1 MTKMSKKNNVRSS
14 QLLSPFGIGQIV
26 NFPKELSLMV
36 CGLNLWDEKIEQAK
50 INRGVNSIK
59 ESDLRFSEARLQKTL
74 GVDYFV
80 KPFEYKTSGEKNNKL
95 EIPAVRFPG
104 WHYCTNQKCGR
115 MTKVSLIQPPGKIEC
130 IACWDRKSK
139 YKWKMNPVRFIAACP
154 EGHIQ
159 DVPFKE
165 WAHNGMVPNDGMKHE
180 ISYHTGSGSG
190 DLGSIRIV
198 CTKIDTKNNTKEKCC
213 SRTLA
218 GLMNV
223 RKENDIIFDSALA
236 RIGLEPIGQTAD
248 NKPLYETFSIENK
261 NNANHLNGQYC
272 KGHRPWLG
280 LDGVK
285 NAQQCNNHLQVL
297 IRGASNVH
305 FSEIQSAIYLPSSS
319 EDSNEYVNL
328 VIDEIG
334 KDKLKGFYEQDNGD
348 TILPTILGMHQV
360 VISNCIS
367 KEELLSGV
375 LAEISIEENSK
386 EKSDLSAELKLRLEE
401 YYYLLKGRNSE
412 NSDLKAIVKTFEEY
426 IDQDFL
432 EKYFDC
438 VVLIEKLK
446 ETRVFKGFSRI
457 NPMNKIDKKELST
470 KTIKWLPAVEV
481 YGEGIFLK
489 FNDEV
494 VDDWINKHGVK
505 HKSIIK
511 RYTSAMLKR
520 RPEDPKDI
528 NPFFVAMHTFAHLL
542 IKKLCFDCGYG
553 SSSLRE
559 KLYFSDNTKSRMNG
573 ILIYTSS
580 GDSEGSLGGLVRQ
593 GKASNLG
600 PLIINALAEA
610 EWCSADPVCS
620 DIGRSIG
627 QGPDNVNGSA
637 CHNCCI
643 LPETSCEEFN
653 MLLDRTTV
661 VGSIENKDL
670 GFFN

>member
-1 MTKMSKKNNVRSS
+1 MSKKNNVRSS

-36 CGLNLWDEKIEQAK
+36 CGLNLWDEKIEQGK
-50 INRGVNSIK
+50 VNRGIDSVR
-59 ESDLRFSEARLQKTL
+59 ESDLRFSEIRLQRTL

-80 KPFEYKTSGEKNNKL
+80 KPFEYKTAGEKNNYL

-115 MTKVSLIQPPGKIEC
+115 MIRVSLSQPSQKIEC
-130 IACWDRKSK
+130 IACWDGESK
-139 YKWKMNPVRFIAACP
+139 YKSKMNPVRFVAACP

-165 WAHNGMVPNDGMKHE
+165 WVHNGVVPNDGLEHE
-180 ISYHTGSGSG
+180 ISYHTGGGSG
-190 DLGSIRIV
+190 DLGSIRLK
-198 CTKIDTKNNTKEKCC
+198 CTCGE
-213 SRTLA
+213 SRSLA
-218 GLMNV
+218 GLMNI
-223 RKENDIIFDSALA
+223 RKNDENIFDSALA
-236 RIGLEPIGQTAD
+236 RIGLNND
-248 NKPLYETFSIENK
+248 NTNK
-261 NNANHLNGQYC
+261 FDAKNPNDNNPSGQYC
-272 KGHRPWLG
+272 RGNRPWLG
-280 LDGVK
+280 LEGIN

-305 FSEIQSAIYLPSSS
+305 FSEIQSAIYLPCSS
-319 EDSNEYVNL
+319 EDSNEYVNQ
-328 VIDEIG
+328 VIDEKG
-334 KDKLKGFYEQDNGD
+334 KETLLNYYEQEKNGTPIL
-348 TILPTILGMHQV
+348 TIVLSDDPV
-360 VISNCIS
+360 VKMGLIS
-367 KEELLSGV
+367 KEELISGV
-375 LAEISIEENSK
+375 IAEISIEQASEEESG
-386 EKSDLSAELKLRLEE
+386 LSAELELRLEE
-401 YYYLLKGRNSE
+401 YNYILKGRNSE
-412 NSDLKAIVKTFEEY
+412 NSGLKAIVRNFDDYLEKDY
-426 IDQDFL
+426 L
-432 EKYFDC
+432 EKYFDS

-470 KTIKWLPAVEV
+470 KPVKWLPAVEV
-481 YGEGIFLK
+481 YGEGVFLK
-489 FNDEV
+489 FNDKV
-494 VDDWINKHGVK
+494 VDDWINQYEAK
-505 HKSIIK
+505 HKPIID
-511 RYTSAMLKR
+511 RYKSAMLRR
-520 RPEDPKDI
+520 RPKDDPKNI

-559 KLYFSDNTKSRMNG
+559 KLYFSDDPKSRMNG

-593 GKASNLG
+593 GKAANLG
-600 PLIINALAEA
+600 PLIKNALAEA

-620 DIGRSIG
+620 DIGKSSG
-627 QGPDNVNGSA
+627 QGPDNVNGAA

-661 VGSIENKDL
+661 IGSLDESEL
-670 GFFN
+670 GFFSI

>member
-14 QLLSPFGIGQIV
+14 QLLSPFGVGQIV

-36 CGLNLWDEKIEQAK
+36 CGLNLWDEKIKQGE
-50 INRGVNSIK
+50 INRGKDSIDK
-59 ESDLRFSEARLQKTL
+59 RELHFSEQRLEKVL
-74 GVDYFV
+74 DVEYFV
-80 KPFEYKTSGEKNNKL
+80 KPFEYKTAGNKNNYL

-115 MTKVSLIQPPGKIEC
+115 MTLVPLSQADEKIEC
-130 IACWDRKSK
+130 ISCWDGKSK
-139 YKWKMNPVRFIAACP
+139 YKWKMNPVRFVAACP

-165 WAHNGMVPNDGMKHE
+165 WVHNGAVTNDGREHE
-180 ISYHTGSGSG
+180 ISYHTGGGSG
-190 DLGSIRIV
+190 DLGSIKIK
-198 CTKIDTKNNTKEKCC
+198 CTCKAHR
-213 SRTLA
+213 SLA

-223 RKENDIIFDSALA
+223 RKNDDVVFDSALA
-236 RIGLEPIGQTAD
+236 RIGLDPIGYTAD
-248 NKPLYETFSIENK
+248 KKPIFETFSNENK
-261 NNANHLNGQYC
+261 NNDNHPKGQYC

-280 LDGVK
+280 LDGIK
-285 NAQQCNNHLQVL
+285 NAKGCRNHLQVL

-305 FSEIQSAIYLPSSS
+305 FSDIQSAIYLPTSS
-319 EDSNEYVNL
+319 EDSNEYVNK
-328 VIDEIG
+328 VIDELT
-334 KDKLKGFYEQDNGD
+334 KDKLMSFYEIDNG
-348 TILPTILGMHQV
+348 TVMLPTILGMHSV
-360 VISNCIS
+360 VVTGCISNEDLLTGIIG
-367 KEELLSGV
+367 ELLSNKTNNEDSE
-375 LAEISIEENSK
+375 LP
-386 EKSDLSAELKLRLEE
+386 AELKLRLEE
-401 YYYLLKGRNSE
+401 YKYILKGRDSE
-412 NSDLKAIVKTFEEY
+412 NSDLKAVVKTFEGYAE
-426 IDQDFL
+426 QDIL

-457 NPMNKIDKKELST
+457 NPMNPSNKKELSN
-470 KTIKWLPAVEV
+470 KPVKWLPAVEV

-489 FNDEV
+489 FNDEI
-494 VDDWINKHGVK
+494 VDGWLKKFAGKHENINK
-505 HKSIIK
+505 
-511 RYTSAMLKR
+511 RYHSSMRKR
-520 RPEDPKDI
+520 RPQADDKNI

-559 KLYFSDNTKSRMNG
+559 KLYFNDDTETRMNG

-593 GKASNLG
+593 GRAANLG
-600 PLIINALAEA
+600 PLIKNAIAEA

-620 DIGRSIG
+620 DIGQASG
-627 QGPDNVNGSA
+627 QGPDNVNGAA

-643 LPETSCEEFN
+643 VPETSCEEFN

-661 VGSIENKDL
+661 VGTLDDRSL
-670 GFFN
+670 GFFT